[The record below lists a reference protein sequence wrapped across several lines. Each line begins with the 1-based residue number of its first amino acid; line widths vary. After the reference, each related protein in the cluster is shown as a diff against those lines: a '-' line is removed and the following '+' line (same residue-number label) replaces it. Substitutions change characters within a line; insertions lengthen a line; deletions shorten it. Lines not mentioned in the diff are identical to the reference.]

1 MTIESNPVSSAPEKT
16 TEAAVQAA
24 TQVAPPAR
32 AYNPSEKQKGSAKT
46 IRIPIKVIPMERL
59 PKPDWIRVK
68 AASPTTRF
76 YEIKDILRSNN
87 LVTVCEEASCPN
99 IGECFGKGTA
109 TFMIMGDKCTRRCP
123 FCDVGH
129 GRPDPLDV
137 NEPENLAKTIAALR
151 LSYVVITSVDRDDL
165 RDGGAGHF
173 AECIRR
179 VRELSPNT
187 RIEVLVPDFR
197 GRMDKALEILNLA
210 PPDVMNHNLETA
222 PRLYKEA
229 RPGSDYEYSLNLLK
243 RFKAMHPNTPTKSG
257 IMVGLGETDEEVLQ
271 VMRDM
276 RAHDVDMLTI
286 GQYLMPSGDHLPVRR
301 YVHPD
306 TFKMYEEEAYKMG
319 FAHAAVGAMVRSSY
333 HADQQAH
340 GVTVATKSTSK

>member
-1 MTIESNPVSSAPEKT
+1 MT
-16 TEAAVQAA
+16 TEKDPAA
-24 TQVAPPAR
+24 TPV
-32 AYNPSEKQKGSAKT
+32 YNPSEKQKGAGKT
-46 IRIPIKVIPMERL
+46 ARIPIKIVPAEKL
-59 PKPDWIRVK
+59 AKPDWIRVK
-68 AASPTTRF
+68 AGSPSTRF
-76 YEIKDILRSNN
+76 YEIKDILRSNK

-137 NEPENLAKTIAALR
+137 NEPENLARTIGAMR

-173 AECIRR
+173 AECIRK
-179 VRELSPNT
+179 VREQSPNT
-187 RIEVLVPDFR
+187 RIEILTPDFR
-197 GRMDKALEILNLA
+197 GRMDRALEILKAA
-210 PPDVMNHNLETA
+210 PPDVMNHNLETV

-229 RPGSDYEYSLNLLK
+229 RPGSDYAYSLSLLK
-243 RFKAMHPNTPTKSG
+243 RFKELHPEVPTKSG
-257 IMVGLGETDEEVLQ
+257 LMVGLGETDEEILQ
-271 VMRDM
+271 VMRDL
-276 RAHDVDMLTI
+276 REHGVTMLTI

-306 TFKMYEEEAYKMG
+306 TFKMFEDEAYKMG

-340 GVTVATKSTSK
+340 GAGVA